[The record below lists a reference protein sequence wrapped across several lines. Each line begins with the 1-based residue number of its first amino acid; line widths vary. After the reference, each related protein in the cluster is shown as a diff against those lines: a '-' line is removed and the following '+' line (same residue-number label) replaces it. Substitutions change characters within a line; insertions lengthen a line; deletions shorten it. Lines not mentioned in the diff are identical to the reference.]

1 MKISTF
7 DLNLFVV
14 LNAIYSEGSLTKA
27 AEVVG
32 ITQPAVSNALA
43 RLRDKFDDELFIRTG
58 SGMTPTQKTEN
69 IILDVKKALD
79 LMQKSV
85 NEPDEFNPETSELTF
100 RISLSDISEE
110 RVLPYILKK
119 IKKIAPKVSIESYQ
133 FERKDFVHALATNQL
148 NFVVDPIIPRS
159 KDIKHDLIFED
170 EKLTMKEFLSLKH
183 INISNRRRGPSL
195 IDVELEKLQLKREIA
210 LRAQHFMVTPQI
222 VKNSDY
228 VLICSKTFAVKNNLA
243 FQKLPID
250 LPKVEQ
256 HLIWHSSD
264 DNEGPHL
271 WMKDLLI
278 EAFAEAQKV

>member
-1 MKISTF
+1 
-7 DLNLFVV
+7 
-14 LNAIYSEGSLTKA
+14 
-27 AEVVG
+27 
-32 ITQPAVSNALA
+32 
-43 RLRDKFDDELFIRTG
+43 
-58 SGMTPTQKTEN
+58 
-69 IILDVKKALD
+69 
-79 LMQKSV
+79 MQKSV

-119 IKKIAPKVSIESYQ
+119 IKTTAPRVSIESYQ

-148 NFVVDPIIPRS
+148 NFVVDPVIPRS

-170 EKLTMKEFLSLKH
+170 EFVCAHRKNHPIGDEKKLTMKEFLSLKH

-195 IDVELEKLQLKREIA
+195 IDVELEKLQLKRDIA

-228 VLICSKTFAVKNNLA
+228 VLICSKTFAIKNNLA

>member
-14 LNAIYSEGSLTKA
+14 LNAIYTEGSLTKA

-43 RLRDKFDDELFIRTG
+43 RLREKFDDDLFIRTG

-85 NEPDEFNPETSELTF
+85 NEPDE
-100 RISLSDISEE
+100 
-110 RVLPYILKK
+110 LKK
-119 IKKIAPKVSIESYQ
+119 IKTIAPRVSIESYQ

-148 NFVVDPIIPRS
+148 NFVVDPVIPRS

-170 EKLTMKEFLSLKH
+170 EFVCAHRKNHPIGDEKKLTMKEFLSLKH

-195 IDVELEKLQLKREIA
+195 IDVELEKLQLKRDIA

-228 VLICSKTFAVKNNLA
+228 VLICSKTFAIKNNLA

>member
-14 LNAIYSEGSLTKA
+14 LNAIYTEGSLTKA

-43 RLRDKFDDELFIRTG
+43 RLREKFDDDLFIRTG

-119 IKKIAPKVSIESYQ
+119 IIYLLVIVDSICIMKVWLEVYGKQRREIISGIMLQGKI
-133 FERKDFVHALATNQL
+133 
-148 NFVVDPIIPRS
+148 
-159 KDIKHDLIFED
+159 IKNLEI
-170 EKLTMKEFLSLKH
+170 
-183 INISNRRRGPSL
+183 SL
-195 IDVELEKLQLKREIA
+195 IQ
-210 LRAQHFMVTPQI
+210 
-222 VKNSDY
+222 
-228 VLICSKTFAVKNNLA
+228 
-243 FQKLPID
+243 
-250 LPKVEQ
+250 
-256 HLIWHSSD
+256 
-264 DNEGPHL
+264 
-271 WMKDLLI
+271 
-278 EAFAEAQKV
+278 

>member
-14 LNAIYSEGSLTKA
+14 LNAIYTEGSLTKA

-43 RLRDKFDDELFIRTG
+43 RLREKFDDDLFIRTG

-119 IKKIAPKVSIESYQ
+119 IKTITTI
-133 FERKDFVHALATNQL
+133 
-148 NFVVDPIIPRS
+148 
-159 KDIKHDLIFED
+159 HDVIVFLRP
-170 EKLTMKEFLSLKH
+170 EFFNLKH
-183 INISNRRRGPSL
+183 RIVVGHLTRSAIKNSNHIITVS
-195 IDVELEKLQLKREIA
+195 DSTKREI
-210 LRAQHFMVTPQI
+210 LELFPSIDSEKITVTYEA
-222 VKNSDY
+222 SDMEMPSSDMMNK
-228 VLICSKTFAVKNNLA
+228 VFTEF
-243 FQKLPID
+243 PE
-250 LPKVEQ
+250 LPKNYLLSLGTLEPRKN
-256 HLIWHSSD
+256 L
-264 DNEGPHL
+264 
-271 WMKDLLI
+271 KRLI
-278 EAFAEAQKV
+278 EAFRNLRSNNRINDIDLVLVGGKGWLESGIEKAKRT

>member
-1 MKISTF
+1 
-7 DLNLFVV
+7 
-14 LNAIYSEGSLTKA
+14 
-27 AEVVG
+27 
-32 ITQPAVSNALA
+32 
-43 RLRDKFDDELFIRTG
+43 
-58 SGMTPTQKTEN
+58 
-69 IILDVKKALD
+69 
-79 LMQKSV
+79 MQKSV

-119 IKKIAPKVSIESYQ
+119 IKTIAPRVSIESYQ

-148 NFVVDPIIPRS
+148 NFVVDPVIPRS

-170 EKLTMKEFLSLKH
+170 EFVCAHRKNHPIGDEKKLTMKEFLSLKH

-195 IDVELEKLQLKREIA
+195 IDVELEKLQLKRDIA
-210 LRAQHFMVTPQI
+210 LRAQHFMVTPEI
-222 VKNSDY
+222 VNNSDY
-228 VLICSKTFAVKNNLA
+228 VLICSKTFAIKNNLA